1 MSACN
6 SHEKKN
12 TEPEDADK
20 EATSTTTTTTKDN
33 EMELD
38 DAKPRKS
45 KREVARLQ
53 EARKAR
59 QISKLRGSRSRP
71 RNQKEFPAHK
81 LKKKAGKR

>member
-6 SHEKKN
+6 SHEKKI

-20 EATSTTTTTTKDN
+20 EATSTTTTKDN
-33 EMELD
+33 EMEVD

>member
-1 MSACN
+1 MHAT
-6 SHEKKN
+6 HTKKKI

-20 EATSTTTTTTKDN
+20 EATSTTTTTKDN

>member
-6 SHEKKN
+6 SYEKKI

-20 EATSTTTTTTKDN
+20 EATSTTTTTKDN

>member
-1 MSACN
+1 MSAYN
-6 SHEKKN
+6 SHEKKI

-20 EATSTTTTTTKDN
+20 EATSTTTTTKDN

>member
-1 MSACN
+1 MQLTR
-6 SHEKKN
+6 KKI

-20 EATSTTTTTTKDN
+20 EATSTTTTTTTTKDN

>member
-1 MSACN
+1 MQLTR
-6 SHEKKN
+6 KKN

-20 EATSTTTTTTKDN
+20 EAISTTTTTKDN
-33 EMELD
+33 EMEVD

>member
-1 MSACN
+1 MQLTR
-6 SHEKKN
+6 KKK

-20 EATSTTTTTTKDN
+20 EATSTTTTTKDN